1 MVDAVAFQNCR
12 EILGIPL
19 TDIFQMG
26 HKRHIDP
33 EAIAAVFV
41 TKVSRNAAMSGLK
54 STGLS
59 IYEIAALL
67 GITHQRVHQIVG
79 ETKRANS
86 TFAHTKSID
95 EIRLEIWK
103 EAVVSKDWWTSN
115 GQRLSRAKVIDV
127 FRKYGYQKNEAEELA
142 VGTTISKAAM
152 ILVAAY
158 GLPLDQ
164 HRDWI
169 NQQRYS
175 GGKLQN
181 EIWLEVSSKIKVG
194 MSLMCWNRYC
204 QSLGI
209 YEYHTNAP
217 THTPTLL

>member
-1 MVDAVAFQNCR
+1 MVDTVAFQNCR

-19 TDIFQMG
+19 TDIFQVG
-26 HKRHIDP
+26 HRRHVEP
-33 EAIAAVFV
+33 ETIAAVFV

-54 STGLS
+54 AAGLS
-59 IYEIAALL
+59 IYDIAALL

-86 TFAHTKSID
+86 TFGHSKSID

-103 EAVVSKDWWTSN
+103 EAVVGREWWTKN
-115 GQRLSRAKVIDV
+115 GQRLSRVKVVDA
-127 FRKYGYQKNEAEELA
+127 FRKYGYYRGEAEELA
-142 VGTTISKAAM
+142 VGTAISKAAM
-152 ILVAAY
+152 VLVVAY
-158 GLPLDQ
+158 DLPLDQ

-169 NQQRYS
+169 NQRRYS
-175 GGKLQN
+175 GKLQN

-204 QSLGI
+204 QSLRI
-209 YEYHTNAP
+209 YESHTNAP
-217 THTPTLL
+217 THTPTL